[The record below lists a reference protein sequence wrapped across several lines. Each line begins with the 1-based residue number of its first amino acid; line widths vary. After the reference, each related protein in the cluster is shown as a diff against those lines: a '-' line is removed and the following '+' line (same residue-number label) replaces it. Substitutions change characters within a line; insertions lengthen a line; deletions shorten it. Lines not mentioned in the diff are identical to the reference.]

1 MKKNIISILV
11 LFFSISLFSQTNEEI
26 AGVYIRKAEKNFSEL
41 QIDEAAKNFGK
52 AIKLLDTINNH
63 NVAWLGARIKYELK
77 EYTEA
82 KKYSKYY
89 FQLAKNKKSQDYT
102 DMLDLYVMI
111 EEELEK
117 IEAQRVKEE
126 KARLAREKEE
136 RRIDS
141 LKTEWKN
148 KANALTLK
156 VDAIQNFN
164 NYNISTF
171 KKGAYVGIVDHM
183 GAVLVK
189 ADTYKSAKN
198 FDGFIVLMNDVK
210 EPTKVF
216 YYDSKTKNSGLLPS
230 VSDFNTLSTHYG
242 NVMLPRG
249 NGTIV
254 TYPNNSLKAFVYNVN
269 SKQFITIAD
278 QKSLFKELRKTDKIE
293 KSNKEGQVRIA
304 KQWYHFGGHI
314 GGEVYALYQSDY
326 KLFGFLCGLD
336 GTVLQTTNYQG
347 IGAFYNGKFHV
358 INEDSSYWINQ
369 NGTKVS
375 VPEDEGGSYTGNS
388 KVVKVESGGFR
399 IHQIIDGAEYIIL
412 GNERLELLEDF
423 LRKHP

>member
-1 MKKNIISILV
+1 MV

-336 GTVLQTTNYQG
+336 G
-347 IGAFYNGKFHV
+347 
-358 INEDSSYWINQ
+358 
-369 NGTKVS
+369 KV
-375 VPEDEGGSYTGNS
+375 
-388 KVVKVESGGFR
+388 
-399 IHQIIDGAEYIIL
+399 
-412 GNERLELLEDF
+412 
-423 LRKHP
+423 